1 MFISLF
7 KDHIQYTEAYDLL
20 KKTNDS
26 SRNAKILEAQLL
38 YRMERYEESLKVYK
52 EISNN
57 VQSIFIFLIF
67 QEEYDYITNLSA
79 CYLLSD
85 NAAEGASSL
94 EKYKVIIFENIHFS
108 QVKVMKS
115 YIIMVHY

>member
-1 MFISLF
+1 MFILLF
-7 KDHIQYTEAYDLL
+7 KDNIQYTEAYDLL

-57 VQSIFIFLIF
+57 VLFFYFLIIF

-94 EKYKVIIFENIHFS
+94 EKYKVIVYDNDFS
-108 QVKVMKS
+108 VVK
-115 YIIMVHY
+115 